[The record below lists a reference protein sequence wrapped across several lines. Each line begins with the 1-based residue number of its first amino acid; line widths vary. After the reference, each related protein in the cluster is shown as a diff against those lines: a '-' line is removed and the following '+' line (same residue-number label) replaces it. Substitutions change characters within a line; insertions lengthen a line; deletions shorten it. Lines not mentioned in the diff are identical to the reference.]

1 MAQANDDYVEADMQD
16 VDEHYD
22 EAGQIGHGP
31 YYDMPNVDPS
41 LLGINISPSQA
52 YAADMSSENLTPSKS
67 KRRSA
72 ARTKN
77 GKKRKVA
84 EMEEPEPQESSEE
97 DNEAEED
104 EDAEAESEEEEE
116 EEYEEPEPVVSK
128 RTRASLKR
136 KVATPKT
143 PKSASKSSTKTRSST
158 RKSASKKDK
167 DILPFHR
174 SRRPPSNITDA
185 RPIARSFEEC
195 DEADKKLI
203 VMRDQGKK
211 TWAEIRGVWEAI
223 TKQKTG
229 KSTLPNRYE

>member
-1 MAQANDDYVEADMQD
+1 MAQAGDEYVEADMQD
-16 VDEHYD
+16 VGAHYGED
-22 EAGQIGHGP
+22 GQNGHGP
-31 YYDMPNVDPS
+31 YYDLHNLDPS
-41 LLGINISPSQA
+41 LLGDGISPSQA
-52 YAADMSSENLTPSKS
+52 YTGDVSAEGLTPSKT
-67 KRRSA
+67 KRKSA

-77 GKKRKVA
+77 GKKKRVV
-84 EMEEPEPQESSEE
+84 EVEEPESQESSEE
-97 DNEAEED
+97 AEDEED
-104 EDAEAESEEEEE
+104 EDAEPESEEEDED
-116 EEYEEPEPVVSK
+116 EYEPEPVVSK

-143 PKSASKSSTKTRSST
+143 PKSTSKSSTKTRSST
-158 RKSASKKDK
+158 RKSKSSKKD
-167 DILPFHR
+167 DVLPFNR
-174 SRRPPSNITDA
+174 TRRPPSKIIDA

-203 VMRDQGKK
+203 VMRDQHKK